1 MAMPLQYRTTILS
14 SRDIIVNFLM
24 GMGQIRFYS
33 LNDTLY
39 ATSLPLIAPRRGVAL
54 GIELGGYGP

>member
-1 MAMPLQYRTTILS
+1 MAMLLQYRAAIIS

-24 GMGQIRFYS
+24 GIGQIRFYPF
-33 LNDTLY
+33 NDTLY
-39 ATSLPLIAPRRGVAL
+39 ATGLPLIAPRRGVAL